1 MVTNRRQGFEYQISM
16 RLCHSSWGKLMEK
29 GTTVE
34 SKYIQQHLANERTY
48 LAWIRTSIA
57 LIGIGFLVASL
68 HFNTTMTEVLSD
80 TIAIV
85 FCTFTFC
92 VGVATIVI
100 STIQYYR
107 NRKTINEQTF
117 YSSNLLIILMSSV
130 MIMAFIFCLVY
141 IFYV

>member
-1 MVTNRRQGFEYQISM
+1 
-16 RLCHSSWGKLMEK
+16 MEK